1 MFNNLIE
8 SSSHKKEFKRRGSFV
23 LFTTITY
30 ALMLGASGLVSIYAY
45 DAHLDAQTTQLELV
59 MFVPPE
65 EATAPRELEHTV
77 RPAPTNTTKNPADS
91 VRTKL
96 VDSTS
101 NPNNVPDKVGT
112 DVSTVPPALPTS
124 KLGSFNSN
132 DLVLPTGNGRTTG
145 TGESNGR
152 PNVVITEPPPL
163 PPDPPQPPKNKVMK
177 KSVLLNSEA
186 LSLPKPRYPPLA
198 IQIHLEGVVNVQVLI
213 DETGK
218 VVSAKAVSGHPLLT
232 LEAVRAANQAKF
244 SPTILG
250 DQPVKVSGVITYN
263 FTLNR

>member
-8 SSSHKKEFKRRGSFV
+8 SSSHNKEFKRRGSF
-23 LFTTITY
+23 LLATTITY

-45 DAHLDAQTTQLELV
+45 DAHLEAQTNQLELV

-65 EATAPRELEHTV
+65 EAKATRELEHTV
-77 RPAPTNTTKNPADS
+77 RPTPTNTTRNPADS

-101 NPNNVPDKVGT
+101 NPNNVPVTVGT
-112 DVSTVPPALPTS
+112 EASTVPPALSTS
-124 KLGSFNSN
+124 RVGSFNSN
-132 DLVLPTGNGRTTG
+132 DVVLPTNSGRSTG
-145 TGESNGR
+145 TGDGNGR
-152 PNVVITEPPPL
+152 PNVVITDPPPP
-163 PPDPPQPPKNKVMK
+163 PPDPPQPPKNKVVK

-198 IQIHLEGVVNVQVLI
+198 LQIHLEGVVNVQVLI
-213 DETGK
+213 DESGR
-218 VVSAKAVSGHPLLT
+218 VVSAKAVSGHPMLAA
-232 LEAVRAANQAKF
+232 EAVRAANQAKF

-250 DQPVKVSGVITYN
+250 DQAVKVSGVITYN